1 MKITRSSDWRDALP
15 FEVPVPAAE
24 AVPGEATRC
33 VGCGPSAEP
42 LERTD
47 LWVVKHRH
55 PNNHAGFV
63 RYYCGEHRPKTAPP
77 PAPSAAR
84 PDKPRGTAPKAPKAP
99 KAERTTLPKRPAPS
113 LDVVRAMCPDCF
125 VEVSAAGVCGMCG
138 RQVA

>member
-15 FEVPVPAAE
+15 FEVPMPAAD
-24 AVPGEATRC
+24 AVPGEPTRC
-33 VGCGPSAEP
+33 VGCPAGAEP
-42 LERTD
+42 RDRSE

-63 RYYCGEHRPKTAPP
+63 RYYCDEHRPKTAPP

-84 PDKPRGTAPKAPKAP
+84 PDKPRGSAPRAAKPKP
-99 KAERTTLPKRPAPS
+99 ERTTVPKRPAPS

-125 VEVSAAGVCGMCG
+125 VEVSATGVCGMCG
-138 RQVA
+138 QRVTA